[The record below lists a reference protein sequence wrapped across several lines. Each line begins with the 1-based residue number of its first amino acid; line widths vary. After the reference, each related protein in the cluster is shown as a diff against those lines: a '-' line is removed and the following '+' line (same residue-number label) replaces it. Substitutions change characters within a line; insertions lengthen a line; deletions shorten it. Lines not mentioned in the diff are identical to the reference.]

1 MTSTILTALSIYVH
15 IRRTDNTV
23 VVGVGVDRS
32 AYNAYIT
39 IEYIKANL

>member
-1 MTSTILTALSIYVH
+1 MSVISNNIFVY

-23 VVGVGVDRS
+23 VVGVGVDKS
-32 AYNAYIT
+32 DYNAYIT